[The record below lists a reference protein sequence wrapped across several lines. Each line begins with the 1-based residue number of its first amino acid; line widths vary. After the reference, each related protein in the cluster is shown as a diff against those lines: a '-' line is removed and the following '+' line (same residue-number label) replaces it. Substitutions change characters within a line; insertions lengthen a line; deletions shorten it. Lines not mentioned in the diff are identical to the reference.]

1 MTFVERRRPKSLRML
16 SVKKPARLA
25 MDRISPQRASPTAS
39 RRVPSRRTNSRRV
52 VTSLLTLGRLV
63 SKTKCVPEREVVLC
77 GWGTHGA
84 SIQSEK
90 APKQASEDTK
100 QSTKN

>member
-1 MTFVERRRPKSLRML
+1 MTFVEHRRPTSLRML

-39 RRVPSRRTNSRRV
+39 RRVPNRRTNSRRV

-63 SKTKCVPEREVVLC
+63 SKPKYVPEPELVLC
-77 GWGTHGA
+77 GWDTHSA
-84 SIQSEK
+84 LIQSEK

-100 QSTKN
+100 